1 MFCLVFV
8 RGIRDVFPEGS
19 CPFECQFEGVG
30 SFGIAV
36 CQQGC
41 FGHKHIVSGCE
52 PINMGEKM
60 GTQETFGAV
69 ALDGVAYFFTGDKS
83 DTILGGVVTI
93 KEDKE
98 RGMPGFS
105 GTLVDRI
112 KLTGVSQ
119 AVEVFYTANRFRPL
133 ARRALMTLR
142 PFLVFIRVRK
152 PWVRLRGVL
161 WG

>member
-1 MFCLVFV
+1 MW
-8 RGIRDVFPEGS
+8 DVFLEGS

-36 CQQGC
+36 FQQGC
-41 FGHKHIVSGCE
+41 FGDKHILSGSKLV
-52 PINMGEKM
+52 NVGEKM
-60 GTQETFGAV
+60 GTEETFGAV

-83 DTILGGVVTI
+83 DTILGGIATI

-98 RGMPGFS
+98 RGMPRFG

-112 KLTGVSQ
+112 KLTGVSE